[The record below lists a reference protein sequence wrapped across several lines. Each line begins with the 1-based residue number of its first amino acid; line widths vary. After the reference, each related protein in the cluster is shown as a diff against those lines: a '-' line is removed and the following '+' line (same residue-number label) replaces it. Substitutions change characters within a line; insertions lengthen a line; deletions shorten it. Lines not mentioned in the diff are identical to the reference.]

1 MVQLTTVNFIIQ
13 DEPNVV
19 TGCGSALELVSIG
32 KQVNM
37 QTLYNL
43 CGKIKNHK
51 GCDMS
56 YRCICLSDLYGY
68 GCDTIIW

>member
-1 MVQLTTVNFIIQ
+1 MVQLNTVNFIIQ

-19 TGCGSALELVSIG
+19 TGCGSVLELVPVG

-43 CGKIKNHK
+43 CGKIKDHK
-51 GCDMS
+51 GCDM
-56 YRCICLSDLYGY
+56 YYKCICLSDLYGY
-68 GCDTIIW
+68 GCATII